1 MPRVEE
7 THGGL
12 MQGPA
17 SLLILLGY
25 ALWIAT
31 VVWCVG
37 AWGAFRQSFGATR
50 AQAWITTSLWLALLA
65 GVVWLG
71 RHFG

>member
-1 MPRVEE
+1 MEKS
-7 THGGL
+7 HGGL

-31 VVWCVG
+31 VVWCVA
-37 AWGAFRQSFGATR
+37 AWGAFRQVVRSDTR
-50 AQAWITTSLWLALLA
+50 AGLARRRRSGLRWSAALI
-65 GVVWLG
+65 GLG